1 MVFDVAVIAVQY
13 RHHQGTVPAEPR
25 LFAEDIFRCFQDGAA
40 GLWEY
45 KLIHFLSGKLFLFPS
60 VHPRYPAKQPNV
72 RYVAGDAGVTYFSPA

>member
-13 RHHQGTVPAEPR
+13 RHHQDIVPAEPR

-45 KLIHFLSGKLFLFPS
+45 KLIHFLSGKLFLSPLYIRDTLQNNPMF
-60 VHPRYPAKQPNV
+60 ATLL
-72 RYVAGDAGVTYFSPA
+72 VTLE